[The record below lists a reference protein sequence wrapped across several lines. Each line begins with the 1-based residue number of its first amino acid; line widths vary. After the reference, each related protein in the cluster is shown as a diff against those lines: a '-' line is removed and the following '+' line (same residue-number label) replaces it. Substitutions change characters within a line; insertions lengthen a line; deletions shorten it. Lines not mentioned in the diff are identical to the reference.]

1 MLNAIRHES
10 APKGKV
16 MNQPPIDPTPVGAER
31 TSRYVLVWCLAI
43 GGYSGLILFGLL
55 QGLGVFEADSAT
67 RELWVHI
74 SLAALLIGLI
84 IGLAIVLFERLRDR
98 QHDPYGEVKE

>member
-1 MLNAIRHES
+1 
-10 APKGKV
+10 
-16 MNQPPIDPTPVGAER
+16 MNQPPIDPTSVGPER

-55 QGLGVFEADSAT
+55 QGLGVFETDSAP

-74 SLAALLIGLI
+74 SLAALVIGLM

-98 QHDPYGEVKE
+98 RHDPYGEVKE